1 MTAVGPALPRDAL
14 PEALGTVLLGAT
26 TAVRLLH
33 PDAAEVAGG
42 SAATGPGTR
51 RGPSAGGT
59 P

>member
-1 MTAVGPALPRDAL
+1 MTAVGPAPPHEAL

-26 TAVRLLH
+26 AAVRLLH
-33 PDAAEVAGG
+33 PAAAEVAGR